1 MATKMTMHHKKS
13 VMQIHDMEMQEAK
26 RSTLESQKTTSIE
39 KKTAKKVNYFF
50 YAVYFSAIGLAI
62 ATIIGLVIFAIRNG
76 LIKF

>member
-26 RSTLESQKTTSIE
+26 RSTLESQKTTSTP
-39 KKTAKKVNYFF
+39 KKIVQKTNYFF
-50 YAVYFSAIGLAI
+50 NAVYFSAIGLAI
-62 ATIIGLVIFAIRNG
+62 LTIIGLIIFAVKNG